1 LANSSNGENFP
12 HSDFPPV
19 FDVIVVGAGAAGLY
33 AALCVPESLQV
44 GLIAKDSLPLSASD
58 WAQGGMAAAIA
69 PEDSALLHI
78 EDTLKA
84 GAGLCDWEAVKF
96 LAERAGQSVAALLEL
111 GVTFDRAS
119 QGDLA
124 LTLEAAHSRRRVLH
138 AADTTGRAVV
148 STLSAQVLRRPNI
161 RAIPGAF
168 ALDLWLNPTS
178 GRTQGV
184 VLVYGDRLWWVKA
197 GAVVLATGGG
207 GQVFSQ
213 TTNPSV
219 STGDGVAIAWRAGAI
234 LRDLEFVQFHPTA
247 LTQPGAPRF
256 LISEAVRG
264 EGAHV
269 VDANGYRFLFDYH
282 PAGELAP
289 RDVVSRSIFL
299 HLRHLADGD
308 RPPTDEPADPS
319 QRDPRDSPPTSP
331 SDRVWLDLRPIPAAK
346 IRRRFP
352 NIVQVCQKWGIDPF
366 SQPIPVAPAA
376 HYWMG
381 GILTDLKGRTSIP
394 GLYAVGETASTGV
407 HGANRLASN
416 SLLECIVFGA
426 ELSQVELEFPEGKDP
441 CTASGTL
448 TADELGDLDAQQ
460 ATLRE
465 LRRALPHL
473 VWQSAGICRGQAMLD
488 TAIAQIETWQAEFC
502 RQPLSQSLL
511 HLNRARHLDL
521 KLPEANRLL
530 RDWGETRNLLDVAY
544 LILTSAALRKE
555 SRGGHYRLDYPSP
568 LPTWQVHTLVK
579 NRLWS
584 TLPLSA
590 APGEISGDS

>member
-1 LANSSNGENFP
+1 
-12 HSDFPPV
+12 
-19 FDVIVVGAGAAGLY
+19 
-33 AALCVPESLQV
+33 
-44 GLIAKDSLPLSASD
+44 
-58 WAQGGMAAAIA
+58 
-69 PEDSALLHI
+69 
-78 EDTLKA
+78 
-84 GAGLCDWEAVKF
+84 
-96 LAERAGQSVAALLEL
+96 
-111 GVTFDRAS
+111 
-119 QGDLA
+119 
-124 LTLEAAHSRRRVLH
+124 
-138 AADTTGRAVV
+138 
-148 STLSAQVLRRPNI
+148 
-161 RAIPGAF
+161 
-168 ALDLWLNPTS
+168 
-178 GRTQGV
+178 
-184 VLVYGDRLWWVKA
+184 
-197 GAVVLATGGG
+197 
-207 GQVFSQ
+207 
-213 TTNPSV
+213 
-219 STGDGVAIAWRAGAI
+219 
-234 LRDLEFVQFHPTA
+234 
-247 LTQPGAPRF
+247 
-256 LISEAVRG
+256 
-264 EGAHV
+264 
-269 VDANGYRFLFDYH
+269 
-282 PAGELAP
+282 
-289 RDVVSRSIFL
+289 
-299 HLRHLADGD
+299 
-308 RPPTDEPADPS
+308 
-319 QRDPRDSPPTSP
+319 
-331 SDRVWLDLRPIPAAK
+331 
-346 IRRRFP
+346 
-352 NIVQVCQKWGIDPF
+352 
-366 SQPIPVAPAA
+366 
-376 HYWMG
+376 MG